1 MALGGWVFVVR
12 PVLVWGL
19 RYSQQVRNGLHLQG
33 RFRGA
38 WSPFLVIPCRH
49 ASLATGD
56 SSPVFLRLAMPRTA
70 TCLFSC
76 SKKILTLDMKQ
87 DPPPHPNTLRL
98 QRMIRYS
105 ATLFVQVKPP
115 LSTTQRVDRA
125 HGLLVLCSY
134 TSCSLGL
141 HVCQPHLEKNLH
153 VKRK

>member
-1 MALGGWVFVVR
+1 MFQGSLEPISPHTLPACKPGDCGLFTHVSEAGHAL
-12 PVLVWGL
+12 
-19 RYSQQVRNGLHLQG
+19 
-33 RFRGA
+33 
-38 WSPFLVIPCRH
+38 
-49 ASLATGD
+49 
-56 SSPVFLRLAMPRTA
+56 TA

-134 TSCSLGL
+134 TYCSLGL

-153 VKRK
+153 VKGK